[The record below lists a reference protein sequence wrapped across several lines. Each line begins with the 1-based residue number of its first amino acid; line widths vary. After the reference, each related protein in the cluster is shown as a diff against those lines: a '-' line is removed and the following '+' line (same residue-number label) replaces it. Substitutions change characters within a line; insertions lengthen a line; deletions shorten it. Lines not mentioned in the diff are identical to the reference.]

1 MSLNTGD
8 PRFKRSAEL
17 FVRAAQVIPWGIYGH
32 ASPVASLPGAFPY
45 YAERA
50 KGCQYWDVD
59 GNEYIDYLCGYG
71 PMILGHQHPEVEEA
85 AARQQRDALC
95 LNHPGP
101 VMVELAEKLVSLV
114 EFSAWAVFG
123 KNGSDMTAW
132 AMQVA
137 REHTKR
143 RKILK
148 VSESYHGIAPA
159 WTPGHGG
166 LIEEDRVHIHDFD
179 WNDLESFE
187 TCLKQHRGDVAAV
200 IMTPFHHPAFKASQM
215 PAPGFWQHIEAA
227 CRKEGIVLILDDIRA
242 GFRLNLHGSHKVFGF
257 EPDLICFCKALA
269 NGHALS
275 ATLGRKELR
284 VAASKVFLTGSFWNS
299 APAMAASMA
308 CLNIM
313 EREDVVT
320 VLRHRGDALMN
331 GLIAL
336 GQKHG
341 YEMVATG
348 PPALPFPVF
357 VQDPDLRRQQRFCG
371 EVTRRGALF
380 HPHHNWF
387 LSMAHQPAHIEAT
400 LGMADEAM
408 TVMRSEG
415 A

>member
-1 MSLNTGD
+1 MPENSSD
-8 PRFKRSAEL
+8 PRFKRSQEL
-17 FVRAAQVIPWGIYGH
+17 FSRAARVIPWGIYGH

-71 PMILGHQHPEVEEA
+71 PMILGHQREEVEEA

-101 VMVELAEKLVSLV
+101 VMVDLAERLVSLI

-132 AMQVA
+132 SMQVA

-148 VSESYHGIAPA
+148 VKDAYHGISPA

-166 LIEEDRVHIHDFD
+166 LIEEDRVHIHDFP
-179 WNDLESFE
+179 WNDLDAFE
-187 TCLKQHRGDVAAV
+187 TLLKRHRGDIAGL

-215 PAPGFWQHIEAA
+215 PAPGFWPHIEAA

-242 GFRLNLHGSHKVFGF
+242 GFRLDLRGSHKVFGF
-257 EPDLICFCKALA
+257 EPDLICFCKAIA

-284 VAASKVFLTGSFWNS
+284 VAASKVFLTGSYWNS
-299 APAMAASMA
+299 APAMAASLA
-308 CLNIM
+308 CLEVM
-313 EREDVVT
+313 QREDT
-320 VLRHRGDALMN
+320 PALLRRCGESFMG
-331 GLIAL
+331 GLIEVAK
-336 GQKHG
+336 KHG
-341 YEMVATG
+341 YAMNASG
-348 PPALPFPVF
+348 PPALPFPTF
-357 VQDPDLRRQQRFCG
+357 DDDPDLRLQQRFCA

-387 LSMAHQPAHIEAT
+387 LSSAHEPAHIEAT
-400 LGMADEAM
+400 LAMANEAL
-408 TVMRSEG
+408 TVMKSEG
-415 A
+415 V